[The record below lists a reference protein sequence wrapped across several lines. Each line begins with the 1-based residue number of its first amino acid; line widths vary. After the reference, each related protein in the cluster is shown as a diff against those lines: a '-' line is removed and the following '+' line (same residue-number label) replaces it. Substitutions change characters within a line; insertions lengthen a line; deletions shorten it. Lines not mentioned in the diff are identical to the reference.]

1 MTLTAD
7 TTLYLHYEESSPEF
21 TMKCTVGGEALG
33 AAAVLERFAHAY
45 SKQTG
50 SPLAPGGLHL
60 RDSRGAAIA
69 CGALLPCGLSNG
81 ADLFVSEG
89 SAIASSQARMGE
101 HSYYYSVGKAGDPE
115 RPPVPQPQ
123 RTCVERVAAGAP
135 EATISSFS
143 FEDTDALVK
152 LHIPL
157 AGAGSLPA
165 GAASSLSP
173 PLPARSLSPLT
184 PRCRHRRAGAI
195 RCDVRH
201 RSFDLRV
208 TTAGRLLRLHV
219 RALRPRRC
227 TASRAGEGS
236 TTSTPSDH
244 MAVFGKTMGEGGMAG
259 KLLLVLAK
267 AEAKQWFELRKSKG
281 VGDTEFLKLVPDS
294 GETRTIIV

>member
-1 MTLTAD
+1 VTA
-7 TTLYLHYEESSPEF
+7 
-21 TMKCTVGGEALG
+21 K
-33 AAAVLERFAHAY
+33 
-45 SKQTG
+45 
-50 SPLAPGGLHL
+50 
-60 RDSRGAAIA
+60 
-69 CGALLPCGLSNG
+69 
-81 ADLFVSEG
+81 EG

-165 GAASSLSP
+165 GA
-173 PLPARSLSPLT
+173 
-184 PRCRHRRAGAI
+184 I

-219 RALRPRRC
+219 PLLHEEVEPARCAL
-227 TASRAGEGS
+227 
-236 TTSTPSDH
+236 
-244 MAVFGKTMGEGGMAG
+244 KTRAG